1 MKSLLWGCPGMNFK
15 VTLPFHKMRQAY
27 AAFEKR
33 PPWPLQTY
41 FEAPKCYNIMEVKM
55 KFYRRTLLAAVSLLS
70 VLIFACVT
78 INIYF
83 PAEKVES
90 VAGEIVNEIR
100 ESGDEQEKSKDN
112 EKTSFFKQI
121 MLAFS
126 CPLAFAD
133 EVTSVANPTI
143 RALKKKM
150 KDRYPKMKPFYK
162 KKMLKEDDNGYVS
175 LANTKG
181 LKLKVKRNLKSLIEA
196 ENKDRKQLYK
206 EIAKALKIEPAQI
219 NKIADIFAKEWQKP
233 VR

>member
-1 MKSLLWGCPGMNFK
+1 M
-15 VTLPFHKMRQAY
+15 A
-27 AAFEKR
+27 
-33 PPWPLQTY
+33 LQHY
-41 FEAPKCYNIMEVKM
+41 FEARKGYNIMEVKM
-55 KFYRRTLLAAVSLLS
+55 KFYRRTLLTAVSFLS

-100 ESGDEQEKSKDN
+100 ESDEGQEKSKDN
-112 EKTSFFKQI
+112 EKTSFFRQI

-126 CPLAFAD
+126 TPMAYAN

-150 KDRYPKMKPFYK
+150 KDRYPKMKPYYK
-162 KKMLKEDDNGYVS
+162 KGMLKEEDNGYVS
-175 LANTKG
+175 LGNTKG
-181 LKLKVKRNLKSLIEA
+181 LKLKDKRNLKSLIGA
-196 ENKDRKQLYK
+196 ENKDRKQLYE
-206 EIAKALKIEPAQI
+206 EIAKALKIEPSQI
-219 NKIADIFAKEWQKP
+219 NKIAEIFAKEWQKP